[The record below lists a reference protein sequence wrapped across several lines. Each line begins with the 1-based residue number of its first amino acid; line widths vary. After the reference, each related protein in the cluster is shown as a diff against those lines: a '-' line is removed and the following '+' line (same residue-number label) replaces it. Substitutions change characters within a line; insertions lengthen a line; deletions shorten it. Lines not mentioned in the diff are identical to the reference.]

1 MSGLLYCKNIL
12 MWYNKYRKTTA
23 HKVGCQFNVVRK
35 STLRP
40 ASFGGGFL
48 MSGLFAELKYKCQ

>member
-23 HKVGCQFNVVRK
+23 HKVGCQFKGSEK
-35 STLRP
+35 S
-40 ASFGGGFL
+40 ASVNSKLQRRFFYVHFTFC
-48 MSGLFAELKYKCQ
+48 S